1 MDMIGGR
8 DGHSYDFYKQ
18 FTGGIKAKKYSD
30 YDSDENGEC
39 SSNYWD
45 QKNLRPSQ
53 PIRGSNYELN
63 YFSKKMIKRHK
74 LDTKVCTFLYEAK
87 RKQIRTSFMPFMRF
101 LTLSNHKT

>member
-39 SSNYWD
+39 SSNY
-45 QKNLRPSQ
+45 
-53 PIRGSNYELN
+53 
-63 YFSKKMIKRHK
+63 
-74 LDTKVCTFLYEAK
+74 
-87 RKQIRTSFMPFMRF
+87 
-101 LTLSNHKT
+101 